1 MKKVFSCLFCVA
13 MLCACSSGLLAN
25 AKDYVGQYNARLT
38 TDTSAALTFW
48 SSDFFKS
55 QEISANIELQ
65 IKEMGT
71 NSKNA
76 RFETLSAKAFK
87 TWVFAGTIFKD
98 VVEVESKI
106 VVPQD
111 KPSDGNNIAQSKVF
125 RQITYVG
132 FFDGKPKIIES
143 QMREMK

>member
-1 MKKVFSCLFCVA
+1 MKKVFSFIACAAV
-13 MLCACSSGLLAN
+13 LCACSAGLLAD
-25 AKDYVGQYNARLT
+25 ARDFVAQYNARLT

-55 QEISANIELQ
+55 DEISANIELQ
-65 IKEMGT
+65 IKDMGSS
-71 NSKNA
+71 SKNA

-98 VVEVESKI
+98 VVEVETK
-106 VVPQD
+106 VVIPQD
-111 KPSDGNNIAQSKVF
+111 KSSNGSDAAQSRVF
-125 RQITYVG
+125 RQVTYVG

-143 QMREMK
+143 QMREIK